1 MKDRAGDD
9 PPPRDKTYPDTPPS
23 AGVDRAS
30 EDDPGLSGDEAA
42 RVEDLRRELAAVP
55 AEVVI
60 ANHCYGLFELAALH
74 LSDQPPRLEPA
85 RLAIDALAAVVE
97 ALGPRLG
104 PAQDQLAE
112 ALAQIRLAFVQIS
125 AAPPGAQA

>member
-1 MKDRAGDD
+1 
-9 PPPRDKTYPDTPPS
+9 
-23 AGVDRAS
+23 
-30 EDDPGLSGDEAA
+30 A
-42 RVEDLRRELAAVP
+42 RIEELRRELAAVP

-97 ALGPRLG
+97 TLGPRLG

-112 ALAQIRLAFVQIS
+112 AVAQIRLAFVQIS
-125 AAPPGAQA
+125 AAPQGKPPEPRPECEGEVPG